1 MQCLMQSMPLQ
12 TDVESMSMQSIER
25 LLKSNHLSDRWSV
38 AISSA
43 SNANMYNRA
52 MQSLQKK
59 RARQSIQIQSIPIQS
74 DEQAM
79 KLRGGEL
86 SVQV

>member
-1 MQCLMQSMPLQ
+1 
-12 TDVESMSMQSIER
+12 MSMQSIER

-43 SNANMYNRA
+43 SSANMYNRA

-59 RARQSIQIQSIPIQS
+59 RARQSLQIQSIPIQS
-74 DEQAM
+74 DERAM